1 MEEKVPCKLKYNFMG
16 KIQAGNLNGK
26 YMKNPGLEFPLFID
40 SLENCADILS
50 YIFAADPKLVLQFI

>member
-1 MEEKVPCKLKYNFMG
+1 MG
-16 KIQAGNLNGK
+16 KIQAGNFNGK